1 MDGNMNNNMYGGEDN
16 NIYSNN
22 NQSLNMGMNI
32 QERVLNPAPGFL
44 MLFVNIIGIIVA
56 LFLCVMGLTGILGW
70 FSAILV
76 FVGILLIVMFCIFFA
91 GLKTVKPN
99 EAIVLTFFGKY
110 YGTVKKP
117 GFFFVNPFAQ
127 PFNPARSIVMNSQG
141 QATSIGPRAISL
153 KVNTLENQ
161 KQKVNDILGNPII
174 IGAVVIW
181 KVTDPTRAVFA
192 VENFRN
198 YLSIQCDSTIRNIA
212 RLYPYDDMDDD
223 GDGIVEKTLRGSSQ
237 EVADRMKDELQSRVK
252 GAGLEI
258 LEVRITHL
266 SYSEEIAAAMLQRQQ
281 AVAIIAARRKI
292 VEGAV
297 SMVEMAI
304 DQLGEKSVVELDN
317 ERKAQMVS
325 NLMVVLC
332 GNKEAQPIVNSGSI
346 Y

>member
-1 MDGNMNNNMYGGEDN
+1 MDNKIKTY
-16 NIYSNN
+16 NIT
-22 NQSLNMGMNI
+22 
-32 QERVLNPAPGFL
+32 ERELRPASGIL
-44 MLFVNIIGIIVA
+44 MLFLNIIAIILEVVFFFVGCA
-56 LFLCVMGLTGILGW
+56 LCSTGD
-70 FSAILV
+70 ILV
-76 FVGILLIVMFCIFFA
+76 FAGLAVIALSIICFIISCILFG

-99 EAIVLTFFGKY
+99 EALVLTLFGKY
-110 YGTVKKP
+110 HGTIKKS
-117 GFFFVNPFAQ
+117 GFFLVNPFATA
-127 PFNPARSIVMNSQG
+127 FNPGYSAVRQPNGTTITYGSKTVSM
-141 QATSIGPRAISL
+141 
-153 KVNTLENQ
+153 KVRTLDNER
-161 KQKVNDILGNPII
+161 QKVNDVLGNPII

-181 KVTDPTRAVFA
+181 KVVDPTKAVFA
-192 VENFRN
+192 VENYIN

-212 RLYPYDDMDDD
+212 RLYPYDDMDDK
-223 GDGIVEKTLRGSSQ
+223 DGIDEKTLRGSSQ
-237 EVADRMKDELQSRVK
+237 EIAERMKDELQARVTE
-252 GAGLEI
+252 AGLEI

-281 AVAIIAARRKI
+281 AVAIIAARKKI

-304 DQLGEKSVVELDN
+304 DQLGENDIVHLDD

>member
-1 MDGNMNNNMYGGEDN
+1 MSDN
-16 NIYSNN
+16 NKVVNC
-22 NQSLNMGMNI
+22 NI
-32 QERVLNPAPGFL
+32 EEKVINPMPGFL
-44 MLFVNIIGIIVA
+44 MLFVCIIGLIAGGIA
-56 LFLCVMGLTGILGW
+56 FLAGISGILGML
-70 FSAILV
+70 SPLAVIGGIVIAI
-76 FVGILLIVMFCIFFA
+76 IFFVCFW

-99 EAIVLTFFGKY
+99 EAMVLTFFGKY
-110 YGTVKKP
+110 YGTIKKP
-117 GFFFVNPFAQ
+117 GFFFVNPFASS
-127 PFNPARSIVMNSQG
+127 FNPGRVSVTSANG
-141 QATSIGPRAISL
+141 QVSYVGGKTISL
-153 KVNTLENQ
+153 KVSTFENQ
-161 KQKVNDILGNPII
+161 KQKVNDVLGNPII

-181 KVTDPTRAVFA
+181 KVSDPTKAVFA
-192 VENFRN
+192 VENYKS

-212 RLYPYDDMDDD
+212 RLYPYDDMDDNDD
-223 GDGIVEKTLRGSSQ
+223 GVIEQTLRGSSI
-237 EVADRMKDELQSRVK
+237 EIAEKMRDELQKRVE
-252 GAGLEI
+252 GAGLDI

-304 DQLGEKSVVELDN
+304 DQLSEKDVVVLDD

>member
-1 MDGNMNNNMYGGEDN
+1 MDGNMNGNNFNQN
-16 NIYSNN
+16 NFGQNDVSSNIT
-22 NQSLNMGMNI
+22 MNI
-32 QERVLNPAPGFL
+32 TEKVLNPAPGFL
-44 MLFVNIIGIIVA
+44 MLFVNIIGIIISIIIGIVGVTGVFGMFSVVLVLLA
-56 LFLCVMGLTGILGW
+56 L
-70 FSAILV
+70 A
-76 FVGILLIVMFCIFFA
+76 LIVVFCIFFA

-110 YGTVKKP
+110 YGTIKKP
-117 GFFFVNPFAQ
+117 GFFFVNPFATT
-127 PFNPARSIVMNSQG
+127 FNPARSVVVNAQG
-141 QATSIGPRAISL
+141 QATSVGPRAISL
-153 KVNTLENQ
+153 KVNTLDNQ
-161 KQKVNDILGNPII
+161 RQKVNDILGNPII

-181 KVTDPTRAVFA
+181 KVVDPTKAVFA

-237 EVADRMKDELQSRVK
+237 EVADRMKDELQARVR

-304 DQLGEKSVVELDN
+304 DQLNEKEVVVLDN

-332 GNKEAQPIVNSGSI
+332 GNKEAQPVVNSGSI

>member
-1 MDGNMNNNMYGGEDN
+1 MDGQNMNYQSQMNAFN
-16 NIYSNN
+16 SNVT
-22 NQSLNMGMNI
+22 
-32 QERVLNPAPGFL
+32 ERELNPPSGFL
-44 MLFVNIIGIIVA
+44 MLFVNIIGMIISFVLFIAGVA
-56 LFLCVMGLTGILGW
+56 LVEMTYGISL
-70 FSAILV
+70 ILV
-76 FVGILLIVMFCIFFA
+76 LLAIILFVMFCIFFA

-99 EAIVLTFFGKY
+99 EALVFTVFGKY
-110 YGTVKKP
+110 YGTLKKP

-127 PFNPARSIVMNSQG
+127 IFNPARGVVMNGQG
-141 QATSIGPRAISL
+141 QMTSVGPKAVSL
-153 KVNTLENQ
+153 KVNTLDNQ

-174 IGAVVIW
+174 IGAVVVW
-181 KVTDPTRAVFA
+181 KVVDPTLAVFS
-192 VENFRN
+192 VENYRN
-198 YLSIQCDSTIRNIA
+198 FLSIQCDSTIRNIA
-212 RLYPYDDMDDD
+212 RLYPYDDMDED
-223 GDGIVEKTLRGSSQ
+223 GDGIVEKTLRSSSQ
-237 EVADRMKDELQSRVK
+237 EVAERMKEELQQRVY
-252 GAGLEI
+252 GAGLQI

-266 SYSEEIAAAMLQRQQ
+266 AYSEEIAAAMLQRQQ

-304 DQLGEKSVVELDN
+304 DQLSEKDVVTLDN

>member
-1 MDGNMNNNMYGGEDN
+1 MEGNNMG
-16 NIYSNN
+16 N
-22 NQSLNMGMNI
+22 NQNNQALNMSINI
-32 QERVLNPAPGFL
+32 REKVLNPAPGFL
-44 MLFVNIIGIIVA
+44 MLFVNIFGIIA
-56 LFLCVMGLTGILGW
+56 CLILFGVSVMGFFGYATPVVVFL
-70 FSAILV
+70 AILL
-76 FVGILLIVMFCIFFA
+76 FIMFCIFFG
-91 GLKTVKPN
+91 GLKTIKPN
-99 EAIVLTFFGKY
+99 EAMVLTLFGKY
-110 YGTVKKP
+110 YGTVKKA
-117 GFFFVNPFAQ
+117 GFFFINPFAQ
-127 PFNPARSIVMNSQG
+127 AFNPARSIVMNAQG

-181 KVTDPTRAVFA
+181 KVKDPTLAVFA
-192 VENFRN
+192 VENYRN

-212 RLYPYDDMDDD
+212 RLYPYDDMDED
-223 GDGIVEKTLRGSSQ
+223 GDGVVEKTLRSSSQ
-237 EVADRMKDELQSRVK
+237 EVAERMKEELQQRAV

-266 SYSEEIAAAMLQRQQ
+266 AYSEEIAAAMLQRQQ

-304 DQLGEKSVVELDN
+304 DQLSEKDVVTLDN

>member
-1 MDGNMNNNMYGGEDN
+1 MSI
-16 NIYSNN
+16 NIR
-22 NQSLNMGMNI
+22 
-32 QERVLNPAPGFL
+32 EKVLNPAPGFL
-44 MLFVNIIGIIVA
+44 MLFVNIFGIIA
-56 LFLCVMGLTGILGW
+56 CLILFGVSVMGFFGYATPVVVFL
-70 FSAILV
+70 AILL
-76 FVGILLIVMFCIFFA
+76 FIMFCIFFG
-91 GLKTVKPN
+91 GLKTIKPN
-99 EAIVLTFFGKY
+99 EAMVLTLFGKY
-110 YGTVKKP
+110 YGTVKKA
-117 GFFFVNPFAQ
+117 GFFFINPFAQ
-127 PFNPARSIVMNSQG
+127 AFNPARSIVMNAQG

-181 KVTDPTRAVFA
+181 KVKDPTLAVFA
-192 VENFRN
+192 VENYRN

-212 RLYPYDDMDDD
+212 RLYPYDDMDED
-223 GDGIVEKTLRGSSQ
+223 GDGVVEKTLRSSSQ
-237 EVADRMKDELQSRVK
+237 EVAERMKEELQQRAV

-266 SYSEEIAAAMLQRQQ
+266 AYSEEIAAAMLQLQQ

-304 DQLGEKSVVELDN
+304 DQLSEKDVVTLDN